1 MPYVQQGNK
10 LYLATDDSA
19 DSLVHHGTKNMHW
32 GERLYQNKDGSLT
45 ALGKIHYGYQNTKR
59 RKAAKARAKTRAANA
74 KAAAKAEEKA
84 LKEQEKQMKELK
96 KASKKIKNE
105 ASKNSEKSVNIDEA
119 SADYILSRV
128 SSHKMSNAELQAA
141 VNRMRNEQELKKFLA
156 PKQTLGEKI
165 FKESSEKFV
174 KAASN
179 QLAEQA
185 GKHLANTIL
194 KKMNIPVT
202 NNNNKK
208 NKNNNNDE

>member
-1 MPYVQQGNK
+1 MPYIQQGDK

-19 DSLVHHGTKNMHW
+19 NTLAHYGTKNMHW
-32 GERLYQNKDGSLT
+32 GERLYQNNDGSLT

-74 KAAAKAEEKA
+74 KAAEKAEEKA

-96 KASKKIKNE
+96 KASTKIKKE
-105 ASKNSEKSVNIDEA
+105 ASKNSETSVNIEEA
-119 SADYILSRV
+119 SSDYILSRV

-141 VNRMRNEQELKKFLA
+141 VNRMRNEQELNKLLA
-156 PKQTLGEKI
+156 PKQTLGERI
-165 FKESSEKFV
+165 FEESTEKFV

-179 QLAEQA
+179 QIAEQA

-194 KKMNIPVT
+194 KKMNVPVT
-202 NNNNKK
+202 NNKN
-208 NKNNNNDE
+208 NKNNNNN

>member
-1 MPYVQQGNK
+1 MPYIQQGNK

-19 DSLVHHGTKNMHW
+19 NALIHHGTKNMHW

-84 LKEQEKQMKELK
+84 LKEQEKQIKELK

-174 KAASN
+174 KTVSN

-194 KKMNIPVT
+194 KKMNIPDT

-208 NKNNNNDE
+208 NKNNDN